1 MSRRTER
8 VCDLLRA
15 ELSRLLIERVRD
27 PRVRLTTVS
36 NVDVSAD
43 LRHAKVRVSVLGSE
57 SERNASVE
65 ALQHASGFLRSQLA
79 SRVRLRFAPELV
91 FELDRG
97 AEHAE
102 MITKL
107 LEDSNDD
114 RSAT

>member
-1 MSRRTER
+1 MSRRIER

-15 ELSRLLIERVRD
+15 ELSQLLIERVSD

-36 NVDVSAD
+36 NVDVSSD

-57 SERNASVE
+57 SERHDSVE
-65 ALQHASGFLRSQLA
+65 ALRNASGFLRSQLA
-79 SRVRLRFAPELV
+79 SRVRLRFTPELV

-102 MITKL
+102 RITKL

>member
-27 PRVRLTTVS
+27 PRVRLTTVT
-36 NVDVSAD
+36 NVDMSAD

-57 SERNASVE
+57 SERHASVE

-91 FELDRG
+91 FAMVLHG
-97 AEHAE
+97 AY
-102 MITKL
+102 
-107 LEDSNDD
+107 N
-114 RSAT
+114 ATATALGWPGLMF